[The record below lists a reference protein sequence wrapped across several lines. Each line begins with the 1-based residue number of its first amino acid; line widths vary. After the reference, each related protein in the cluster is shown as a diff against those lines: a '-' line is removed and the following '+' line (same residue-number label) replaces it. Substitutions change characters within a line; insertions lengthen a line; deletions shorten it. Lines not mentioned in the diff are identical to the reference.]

1 MMVPRL
7 SGFTTQTTQ
16 LMPGFSSSWPNFC
29 GCVLPGVNRSCRSGE
44 ASPSRLS
51 QKSCAVVTPKV
62 SAPLPVRQKR
72 TISGSTRGKRAISFT
87 VAAPCT
93 RCTTRIT

>member
-16 LMPGFSSSWPNFC
+16 LMPGCSSSWPNFS
-29 GCVLPGVNRSCRSGE
+29 GWVLPGVNSSCRSGE

-51 QKSCAVVTPKV
+51 QK
-62 SAPLPVRQKR
+62 PVRW
-72 TISGSTRGKRAISFT
+72 
-87 VAAPCT
+87 
-93 RCTTRIT
+93 

>member
-16 LMPGFSSSWPNFC
+16 LMPGCSSSWPNFK
-29 GCVLPGVNRSCRSGE
+29 GWVLPGVNRSCRSGE

-51 QKSCAVVTPKV
+51 QNTCAVVTPKV
-62 SAPLPVRQKR
+62 SAPRPVTAKR
-72 TISGSTRGKRAISFT
+72 RISGSTRGKRAISFT
-87 VAAPCT
+87 VGVPCT